1 MSKWVYS
8 RFEEDY
14 SNSEEYD
21 TKEEAIESAIEEYL
35 DSDVEG
41 FFVGKVKPYVLD
53 ENIVDIERILE
64 QVSGNVY
71 DDMGEFAECYL
82 HDVKREHE
90 DELEREINEVF
101 HKWIEK
107 YNYQPTFFEVV
118 DIENVSM
125 PPYSSSDYDDAK
137 KNGLDLDN
145 WNDYVKYY
153 GLGEKEEY

>member
-14 SNSEEYD
+14 TGVEEYD
-21 TKEEAIESAIEEYL
+21 TREEAIEAATEEYL

-41 FFVGKVKPYVLD
+41 FFVGKIKPYESHKD
-53 ENIVDIERILE
+53 IVDVERILE
-64 QVSGNVY
+64 QVSEAVY
-71 DDMGEFAECYL
+71 DDMGEFAEYYL

-90 DELEREINEVF
+90 DELEKELNEVF

-125 PPYSSSDYDDAK
+125 PPYSNDDYEDAEN
-137 KNGLDLDN
+137 NGLDLDN